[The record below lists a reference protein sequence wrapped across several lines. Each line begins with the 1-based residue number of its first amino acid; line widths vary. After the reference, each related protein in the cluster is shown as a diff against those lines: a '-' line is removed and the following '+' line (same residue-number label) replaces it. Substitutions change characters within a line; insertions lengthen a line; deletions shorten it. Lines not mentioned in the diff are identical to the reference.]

1 MQKNNKI
8 PLNVLFKANGVPSL
22 EEEIS
27 ACKDKCYRYNLLHPN
42 DTENRRALLR
52 EIFAE
57 VGEGA
62 AVMPPFWC
70 DYGSHIRIG
79 KNFYANHNLVITDGA
94 DVTIGDDVFI
104 APNCCITTA
113 EHALDPEQRKAGM
126 EVAKPVTIGNNV
138 WLGAGA
144 IVLAGVTIGDNT
156 VVGARSVVTKDIPAG
171 VVATGV
177 PCRVRRKIS
186 EEDKHRYPLANRNG
200 IMF

>member
-1 MQKNNKI
+1 M
-8 PLNVLFKANGVPSL
+8 
-22 EEEIS
+22 
-27 ACKDKCYRYNLLHPN
+27 
-42 DTENRRALLR
+42 
-52 EIFAE
+52 
-57 VGEGA
+57 
-62 AVMPPFWC
+62 
-70 DYGSHIRIG
+70 
-79 KNFYANHNLVITDGA
+79 
-94 DVTIGDDVFI
+94 TIGDDVFI

-156 VVGARSVVTKDIPAG
+156 VVGAGSVVTKDLPAG
-171 VVATGV
+171 VVAAGV